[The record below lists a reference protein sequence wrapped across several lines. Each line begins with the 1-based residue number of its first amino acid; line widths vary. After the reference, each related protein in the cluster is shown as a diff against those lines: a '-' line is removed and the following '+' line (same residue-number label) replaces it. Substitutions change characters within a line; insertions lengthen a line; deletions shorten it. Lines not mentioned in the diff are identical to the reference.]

1 MLNVVLVALALC
13 LLEISVIV
21 VASPLAKPALVL
33 RFLPEDVRLA
43 AQGHP
48 EPPLWK
54 QLIAHAL
61 LAGFLLAMLAG
72 MLYVGREGLRDGC
85 GFWGLT
91 LRFIVL
97 LYAMKA
103 FDIIVQDQWLVMT
116 VGYFKRLYPE
126 TAGCAGWRDRGFN
139 TRQQLA
145 RIVVYPFL
153 CILTAGLFVLFGL

>member
-1 MLNVVLVALALC
+1 MLKVVLVALGLC

-61 LAGFLLAMLAG
+61 LAGFLVAMLAG

-97 LYAMKA
+97 LYVMKA

-126 TAGCAGWRDRGFN
+126 TAECAGWLDRGV
-139 TRQQLA
+139 TPRQERV
-145 RIVVYPFL
+145 RIVVSPFL
-153 CILTAGLFVLFGL
+153 CMLTAGLFVIFGM